1 MNAIILSAGKGTRLR
16 SETISIPKG
25 MVKLFD
31 KSLLEMQIDVFKKC
45 SINDISIVTG
55 YLADKITFPS
65 INYFKNENFSSTAG
79 NESIFCAREKLQD
92 CTIITYGDLVF
103 EKAVIDQVIDFKGD
117 IGIAVDLDWEKN
129 YVNRDQHPKSE
140 AENILINGNEI
151 LEIRKNIS
159 AYKENEKIERTALL
173 AAESYLVT
181 ALFTT
186 VIKTMVG
193 RQRPFSGEGAD
204 IFKGPSTGK
213 NSFPSMPKKFWNDKN
228 NIKYKG
234 AYFKKYKKI
243 WHHGDYAERK
253 KNGGY
258 IIYGRSDA
266 TLNQEVFG

>member
-16 SETISIPKG
+16 PETISIPKG

-31 KSLLEMQIDVFKKC
+31 KSLLEMQIDIFKKC
-45 SINDISIVTG
+45 GINDISIVTG

-103 EKAVIDQVIDFKGD
+103 EKAVIDQVIDFSGD

-151 LEIRKNIS
+151 LELRKNIS
-159 AYKENEKIERTALL
+159 ECKENEKIGECLGLMKFSRKASKVFLDKYSELEISHQGKFHNAPSLEKALISDMIQEL
-173 AAESYLVT
+173 IDSEINVEPIYVSGKWCEIDTPQDLQIARK
-181 ALFTT
+181 LF
-186 VIKTMVG
+186 
-193 RQRPFSGEGAD
+193 S
-204 IFKGPSTGK
+204 
-213 NSFPSMPKKFWNDKN
+213 
-228 NIKYKG
+228 
-234 AYFKKYKKI
+234 
-243 WHHGDYAERK
+243 
-253 KNGGY
+253 
-258 IIYGRSDA
+258 
-266 TLNQEVFG
+266 